1 MHVGKIFC
9 DMAKDSNCMN
19 HEILLAQLH
28 FYQIRGV
35 SENWFRSCLTN
46 SRHKVEINSSNKAQ
60 NVFSDWSTVKH
71 GVHQGSILGTLL
83 FITYIYD
90 LPLGINSVSEPGT
103 ICWWY

>member
-1 MHVGKIFC
+1 MHVGKTLC
-9 DMAKDSNCMN
+9 GMAKDSDCMN

-28 FYQIRGV
+28 FYRIWWE

-46 SRHKVEINSSNKAQ
+46 SRHKVEIKSPNKAQ

-71 GVHQGSILGTLL
+71 GVPQASILGPPL